1 MFTYHYRVYITFMPS
16 EGLNTMGP
24 SNIPQLKKIIIYILF
39 VWHFYPSVFSYFEG
53 IGNCKIYYSDINV
66 EDKKVFY
73 VVCKHESKHFP
84 IFFIY

>member
-24 SNIPQLKKIIIYILF
+24 SNIPQLNKNNY
-39 VWHFYPSVFSYFEG
+39 FYTFCLAFSYFEG